1 MSAGWQ
7 RRALAVP
14 VIVATVVAAGVTGG
28 LLWASGQGSGDQPD
42 GYRTA
47 QAWPG
52 KAAGYGPAP
61 SFALTDQTGHA
72 IVSTH
77 FRGKVQVVSFLF
89 PYCTTDCPLLARDLA
104 LLQQALAAEGLG
116 GKVEIVTFN
125 VDPGGAGPGQ
135 LAAFLEQYGA
145 ASDPA
150 TAKPHWHF
158 LTGSPQQIKRVVR
171 DQYHVAYWKV
181 AGGERGAEGSNALA
195 KRAHVSYDIKHS
207 DVTYVVDPNGTIRHL
222 FTGKNAATKTT
233 LLSAILTIL
242 RAQGE

>member
-1 MSAGWQ
+1 MTEGW
-7 RRALAVP
+7 RWRALIVP
-14 VIVATVVAAGVTGG
+14 IIVATVVAAGVTGG
-28 LLWASGQGSGDQPD
+28 LLWASGQRSGDQAK
-42 GYRTA
+42 GYRTS
-47 QAWPG
+47 QAWPDN
-52 KAAGYGPAP
+52 AAGYGPAP
-61 SFALTDQTGHA
+61 SFTLTDQTGHMIA
-72 IVSTH
+72 STH

-104 LLQQALAAEGLG
+104 LLQQALAAESLG
-116 GKVEIVTFN
+116 AKVEIVTFN
-125 VDPGGAGPGQ
+125 VDPGGAGPRQ

-158 LTGSPQQIKRVVR
+158 LTGSPWQVKRVVR

-181 AGGERGAEGSNALA
+181 ASGEQGAERANPLA

-207 DVTYVVDPNGTIRHL
+207 DVTYIVDPNGTIRHL

-233 LLSAILTIL
+233 LLNAI
-242 RAQGE
+242 RQAQGE